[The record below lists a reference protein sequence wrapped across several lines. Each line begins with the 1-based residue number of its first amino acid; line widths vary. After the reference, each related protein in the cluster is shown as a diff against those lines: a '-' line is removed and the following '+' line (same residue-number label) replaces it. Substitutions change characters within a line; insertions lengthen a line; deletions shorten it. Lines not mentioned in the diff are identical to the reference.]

1 MADKSKSG
9 MEFPEFKFEVEKGQL
24 AEFAMAISQKEG
36 KDQVD
41 KVYTDSG
48 HAKKEGYKDIIC
60 PPTFQT
66 CFVLWSGG
74 GLMPMIT
81 ALGINLGRLLHG
93 EEEYEYFA
101 PIHPGDVVTCKSKVV
116 DMYEKEKKNKPGK
129 FMEFTVLETEMKNQK
144 GELVIKSRST
154 LVER

>member
-1 MADKSKSG
+1 M
-9 MEFPEFKFEVEKGQL
+9 P
-24 AEFAMAISQKEG
+24 
-36 KDQVD
+36 
-41 KVYTDSG
+41 
-48 HAKKEGYKDIIC
+48 II
-60 PPTFQT
+60 TT
-66 CFVLWSGG
+66 
-74 GLMPMIT
+74 
-81 ALGINLGRLLHG
+81 LGINLGRLLHG

-101 PIHPGDVVTCKSKVV
+101 PVHPGDVISCKTKVS